1 MQKSPLIL
9 VTYSK
14 VDKNHL
20 FLLVD
25 ILNAFK
31 KQYKIKKISISRDID
46 SSSQWK
52 NTLKTL
58 I

>member
-1 MQKSPLIL
+1 M

-46 SSSQWK
+46 NSSQWK

>member
-1 MQKSPLIL
+1 MNKINN
-9 VTYSK
+9 Y
-14 VDKNHL
+14 
-20 FLLVD
+20 

-46 SSSQWK
+46 NSSQWK